1 MIVPWRDRHGR
12 FLPLKA
18 AVLFAGC
25 IPGAVL
31 AFWWASGALGGRPVT
46 EVIHGTGDWAIR
58 FLLITLAITPAA
70 RVLNWPRI
78 LLVRRIVGLTALA
91 YAVTHLCLY
100 VVDQNYNL
108 LVVVSEIFRR
118 FYLTIGFVTLLGL
131 GVLGT
136 TSTDGWTQAA
146 RTLVE
151 AAAQSG
157 LRARR
162 RGAAALLHPVEVERV
177 GASVHV
183 RRVRMAHAVAHA
195 ADGLAAQPDR
205 TAGTERGRGVRR
217 GRHRIRSGMRWRPGS
232 TRGVCWR
239 QARRFD
245 FGLRPAHYVALAGLA
260 VPLLAGL
267 RQVLACWAR
276 SRGWVTLSLRGAQR
290 RGNPHDR
297 TRTSCDRCATG
308 AWVYLRAC
316 LTGQA
321 HRTVPRRPCGSIP
334 GDPSL

>member
-108 LVVVSEIFRR
+108 LVVVSEILRR

-136 TSTDGWTQAA
+136 TSTDGWT
-146 RTLVE
+146 RRL
-151 AAAQSG
+151 G
-157 LRARR
+157 RWWKRLHRAVYVL
-162 RGAAALLHPVEVERV
+162 GVVALLHYFIQSKSNVSEPVFMSGVFVWLMLWRTLPMAWQRSPIAQLALSVVAAFAAVGIEFGWYALATGINPWRV
-177 GASVHV
+177 
-183 RRVRMAHAVAHA
+183 
-195 ADGLAAQPDR
+195 LAASE
-205 TAGTERGRGVRR
+205 T
-217 GRHRIRSGMRWRPGS
+217 I
-232 TRGVCWR
+232 
-239 QARRFD
+239 D

-267 RQVLACWAR
+267 RQVLGLLDPKPRLGHAVIAR
-276 SRGWVTLSLRGAQR
+276 SAA
-290 RGNPHDR
+290 
-297 TRTSCDRCATG
+297 TRQS
-308 AWVYLRAC
+308 
-316 LTGQA
+316 
-321 HRTVPRRPCGSIP
+321 P
-334 GDPSL
+334 